1 MRALTPT
8 QSTLQQIV
16 KENSPHTN
24 TQDTIYDI
32 DTMSFLPLS
41 CKDVLSRY
49 QDEEE
54 SKVDHI
60 YSLTMEQRH
69 SGTGHSSREKE
80 ETFSI
85 PS

>member
-32 DTMSFLPLS
+32 DTMSFLRQGELT
-41 CKDVLSRY
+41 
-49 QDEEE
+49 
-54 SKVDHI
+54 
-60 YSLTMEQRH
+60 SLKHGNM
-69 SGTGHSSREKE
+69 HSSNFLFVER
-80 ETFSI
+80 FYALIS
-85 PS
+85 